1 MPEDGARR
9 LSIGSFLA
17 AAVENRLLQLL
28 DPVEPSF
35 RIGQQPV
42 SAMQQALALA
52 AGTAGPAYMTWRI
65 MHFRYFVSGA
75 AGRMG

>member
-1 MPEDGARR
+1 MPENCPCR
-9 LSIGSFLA
+9 LSVGFFLA

-42 SAMQQALALA
+42 SAMQQSLALA
-52 AGTAGPAYMTWRI
+52 ADAKM
-65 MHFRYFVSGA
+65 
-75 AGRMG
+75 

>member
-1 MPEDGARR
+1 MLVGWVRVY
-9 LSIGSFLA
+9 LA
-17 AAVENRLLQLL
+17 
-28 DPVEPSF
+28 PT
-35 RIGQQPV
+35 
-42 SAMQQALALA
+42 ALA